1 MPDYQKMYYI
11 LCSASSKAI
20 DQMPDMPANQPAR
33 QTLLAALSEAEDLY
47 INDSNLLQFP
57 KREKKKPPS
66 DEGGDSPARA
76 KGRERN

>member
-11 LCSASSKAI
+11 LCSAASEAI

-47 INDSNLLQFP
+47 INESNLLQFP
-57 KREKKKPPS
+57 KSEDTNS
-66 DEGGDSPARA
+66 
-76 KGRERN
+76 